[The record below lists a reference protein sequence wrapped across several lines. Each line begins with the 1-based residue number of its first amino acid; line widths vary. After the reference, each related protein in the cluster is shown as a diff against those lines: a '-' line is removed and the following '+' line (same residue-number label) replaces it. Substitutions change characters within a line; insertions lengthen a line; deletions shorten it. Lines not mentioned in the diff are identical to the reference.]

1 MRERS
6 RMKFMRAGSTLEIPD
21 GLNRIS
27 RKEREEAYLS
37 KHTGWIGRVYYWE
50 GQPAFAV

>member
-1 MRERS
+1 MHQRP
-6 RMKFMRAGSTLEIPD
+6 RMKFKRARSGLEIPD

-37 KHTGWIGRVYYWE
+37 KHSGWIGRVYYWE
-50 GQPAFAV
+50 GQPAFAI

>member
-1 MRERS
+1 MRERP

-27 RKEREEAYLS
+27 CKEREEAYHS
-37 KHTGWIGRVYYWE
+37 EYTGWVGRVYYWK
-50 GQPAFAV
+50 GQAAFSV

>member
-1 MRERS
+1 MHERP
-6 RMKFMRAGSTLEIPD
+6 RMKFMRAGSRLEIPD
-21 GLNRIS
+21 GLNRIP

-50 GQPAFAV
+50 GQSVFAI